1 MNMDIDM
8 DNFYFS
14 MEAVVIPTIT
24 GSISFL
30 SSLAIVVYIWRSKI
44 NTIYHRILFIMSV
57 TDMSTSLAIALTTLP
72 MPADVIYP
80 FATPSYG
87 TIATCNLQGYVY
99 LVGSGIGLSMN
110 GILNIY
116 YVCTLKYHMKDE
128 FFRRY
133 VEPSLYFTA
142 ITSCLATMYLC
153 LLKPD
158 LINPTTLDSFCAP
171 QPYPAGC
178 TQGENNECRGT
189 QKAISDFHII
199 FYFTIFTGMFTLTI
213 TMGLITTTF
222 YKKEKHFKQLYRSQ
236 IIMHETNSS
245 SDDSRYANKKIED
258 TRAGFTRAKKMR
270 RTVNRQVVMYFM
282 SFWLTWTCTLFNSVY
297 AVTFR
302 GEDPN
307 KVYFLQILRMLTQPS
322 QGLFNMLIFFYHKVS
337 LVRRNDEDK
346 TMRDAI
352 RLLFCAPRESKQ
364 MQAVLSISLVYEDN
378 FELKQ
383 GNILNRRHRNE
394 NAGVDVICVE
404 SRPRA
409 KPSQNQGRFVND
421 SRVSFADSSEIA
433 YEMRR
438 NIDMAVGEKS
448 RSGIESDSLAAAS
461 TGEHPHPDKDNASL
475 SLGGLSSW
483 SSLNGMLSLFSSRRS
498 TNNISTIGEADM
510 NSNAGLSFGGDD
522 SFQNEDMISHSSQ
535 GNVRIGVHDRKPD
548 RHFSRLSPVKS
559 EVS

>member
-1 MNMDIDM
+1 
-8 DNFYFS
+8 
-14 MEAVVIPTIT
+14 
-24 GSISFL
+24 
-30 SSLAIVVYIWRSKI
+30 
-44 NTIYHRILFIMSV
+44 
-57 TDMSTSLAIALTTLP
+57 
-72 MPADVIYP
+72 
-80 FATPSYG
+80 
-87 TIATCNLQGYVY
+87 
-99 LVGSGIGLSMN
+99 
-110 GILNIY
+110 
-116 YVCTLKYHMKDE
+116 MKDE
-128 FFRRY
+128 FFSRY
-133 VEPSLYFTA
+133 FEPSLCFAA
-142 ITSCLATMYLC
+142 ITSALGSMYYFV
-153 LLKPD
+153 LKAD
-158 LINPTTLDSFCAP
+158 LINPITLESFCAP
-171 QPYPAGC
+171 EIYPAGC
-178 TQGENNECRGT
+178 THGENQECRGT
-189 QKAISDFHII
+189 RKEVSDFHIM
-199 FYFTIFTGMFTLTI
+199 FYFSMISGMVTLTV
-213 TMGLITTTF
+213 TMGLITIAF
-222 YKKEKHFKQLYRSQ
+222 YKKEKHLKQLYCSQ
-236 IIMHETNSS
+236 SSMHEMNSTS
-245 SDDSRYANKKIED
+245 GDSRYAKGMIED
-258 TRAGFTRAKKMR
+258 TRAGFKHAKKMR
-270 RTVNRQVVMYFM
+270 RIVNRQVIMHFM
-282 SFWLTWTCTLFNSVY
+282 SFWLTWTCTIVNSAY
-297 AVTFR
+297 GVTF
-302 GEDPN
+302 GGDLN
-307 KVYFLQILRMLTQPS
+307 KIYFVQILRMLTQPS

-352 RLLFCAPRESKQ
+352 RLLFCTPRESKQ

-522 SFQNEDMISHSSQ
+522 SFQNEDMISYSSQ